1 MLVSA
6 MNLESLG
13 WREYFAEQLDDPGL
27 IPGRVVVTHR
37 EGYIVTTEAGN
48 VTSPLSGN
56 FRRDSELW
64 PTTGDWVLLG
74 SGGAIERVLQ
84 RQTLIS
90 RKTPGRAFD
99 EQVLAA
105 NVDVLFVVAGLD
117 LDFNPRRLERYLV
130 LAQKGGV
137 RPVLVLNKADLHSD
151 LASAEQAVRSVSGG
165 CPILAMSAS
174 EGWGV
179 EALLGQVARN
189 ETAALAGSSGVGKS
203 TIINRLLGQERQATQ
218 AVQEDSS
225 RGRHTTTTRELIA
238 MPQGWL
244 LMDLPGI
251 RELQMLAGEEVVKDT
266 FEDVAAAAENCRF
279 RDCSHTGEP
288 GCAVAGLIPAE
299 RAEAFHKLRSEAA
312 AVVRQT
318 AVNAD
323 LAEKKRSTAF
333 HKKKHGTQR

>member
-13 WREYFAEQLDDPGL
+13 WREYFSEQLDDPDL

-37 EGYIVTTEAGN
+37 EGYIVETEAGS

-56 FRRDSELW
+56 FRRDSKLW

-137 RPVLVLNKADLHSD
+137 RPVLVLNKADLHTD
-151 LASAEQAVRSVSGG
+151 LVAAERAVRSVSGG

-179 EALLGQVARN
+179 DALLEQVSRN

-218 AVQEDSS
+218 AVQEDGS

-266 FEDVAAAAENCRF
+266 FDDVAAAAENCRF

-288 GCAVAGLIPAE
+288 GCAVAGSIPAE